1 MPGCQ
6 KRQKQSIKEDA
17 MRTWYTRTLKEEYKK
32 KRKNTQKEKRM
43 DEHGIRAYG
52 IAKETT

>member
-1 MPGCQ
+1 
-6 KRQKQSIKEDA
+6 